1 MANLNPDQPYL
12 VVHSKRPEWGMGL
25 VTDSNEE
32 RMQVQFQDGK
42 LRIFKKGW
50 FELLEAVEDSDS
62 NDDVLEELKD
72 RYGISVAANA
82 QAERAKEQG
91 PTMSFKDQLRVFKH
105 LYPGGFNDIEYINSV
120 RRDPDGR
127 RLKRLREPAMDYAQE
142 QLSKENLS
150 ARIEAGDFSGVH
162 DVVIK
167 VLRKTSLASPSTVL
181 EPLRSMPEESHER
194 FAKALLGLLW
204 GDGEFEERFREW
216 LQALEAGGPM
226 KLTWPMT
233 TVLPGLVHPKD
244 YVTVRTKVFRAQA
257 RTVAPKR
264 SFRPNP
270 AARSYIRY
278 NGVANEVRKR
288 LTEAGHEP
296 RDLMDVY
303 QFVWETLRPKGVEI
317 LSDIR
322 SRT

>member
-1 MANLNPDQPYL
+1 MLTDNQPYL
-12 VVHSKRPEWGMGL
+12 VVHNKKSEWGMGL
-25 VTDSNEE
+25 VTDANEE

-42 LRIFKKGW
+42 LRLFKKGW
-50 FELLEAVEDSDS
+50 FHLLEAVEDNDA
-62 NDDVLEELKD
+62 NDDILEELKD
-72 RYGISVAANA
+72 RYGLSIAANA

-91 PTMSFKDQLRVFKH
+91 PLMTFKDQLRVFRR
-105 LYPGGFNDIEYINSV
+105 LYPGGFTDPDYVNSV

-127 RLKRLREPAMDYAQE
+127 RLKRLREPAMLFAQKELAQE
-142 QLSKENLS
+142 PFSALLAEENWT
-150 ARIEAGDFSGVH
+150 GVH

-181 EPLRSMPEESHER
+181 DPLRGMPEESHER
-194 FAKALLGLLW
+194 FAKALYDLLW
-204 GDGEFEERFREW
+204 GDGEFEDRFREW
-216 LQALEAGGPM
+216 LKALEAGGPM

-233 TVLPGLVHPKD
+233 TVLPALVHPDK

-278 NGVANEVRKR
+278 NGVAEDVLGR
-288 LTEAGHEP
+288 LKEAGHEP
-296 RDLMDVY
+296 ADLMDVY
-303 QFVWETLRPKGVEI
+303 QFIWETLRPKGVEI
-317 LSDIR
+317 LADIKA
-322 SRT
+322 RT